1 MNKELIIHANS
12 AGVDIALLEEKKLVE
27 LHQERNNNQ
36 FHVGDVYLG
45 KVKKVMPGLNAA
57 FVDVGHEKDAFLH
70 YTDLSP
76 DVRSLMKFTSHCVAG
91 NISPDLMLNNFET
104 EEEIVKTGNVKEV
117 LKSNSNILVQI
128 LKEPISTKGPRLTCE
143 ISLAGRFLVLTPFQ
157 NTVGVSKKIDSS
169 DERKRLK
176 VLVDSLKPKGFG
188 VIVRTVAAG
197 KGAAELHRDLI
208 QLQEKWQTMMRNL
221 RHAHPVKKV
230 LSEMDKTTGILRD
243 LLSPD
248 FSKIV
253 CDDAK
258 IAQEIE
264 AYIQRVAPDR
274 KNMVQHYTG
283 TVPIFDHQGVTKQ
296 IKSSFGKT
304 VNMPN
309 GSYLILE
316 KTEALH
322 VIDVNSGHRHSQDGT
337 QESNALKVNL
347 ESADEVARQLRL
359 RDLGGI
365 IVVDFIDMKNPDNKK
380 LVQQR
385 LMDAMQPDRA
395 THTVLPLSKF
405 NLMQIT
411 RERVRPEINI
421 TTTEKCP
428 TCAGTGEINASLLL
442 LDEMVNDLEHLV
454 NTHTKLKLYCH
465 PIFAAYLKK
474 GFPSL
479 RTKWFFKYKKWIAIH
494 PNEDFG
500 ITDYKFFD
508 DNDEEIK
515 LD

>member
-1 MNKELIIHANS
+1 MTKELIIHTNTN
-12 AGVDIALLEEKKLVE
+12 GVDIALLEDKKLVE
-27 LHQERNNNQ
+27 LHQERLNNQ

-45 KVKKVMPGLNAA
+45 KVRKVMPGLNAA
-57 FVDVGHEKDAFLH
+57 FIDVGHEKDAFLH

-76 DVRSLMKFTSHCVAG
+76 DVRSLIKFSGQCIAG
-91 NISPDLMLNNFET
+91 NMSAENMLSNFET
-104 EEEIVKTGNVKEV
+104 EAEIVKTGNIKEV
-117 LKSNSNILVQI
+117 LRPNSSILVQI

-157 NTVGVSKKIDSS
+157 DTVGVSKKIDSS
-169 DERKRLK
+169 EERKRLK
-176 VLVDSLKPKGFG
+176 VLVESLKPKNFG

-197 KGAAELHRDLI
+197 KGAAELHQDLL
-208 QLQEKWQTMMRNL
+208 QLQEKWQHMMRNL
-221 RHAHPVKKV
+221 RHAQPVKKV

-243 LLSPD
+243 LLSPE
-248 FSKIV
+248 FNRIV
-253 CDDAK
+253 CDDPK
-258 IAQEIE
+258 MVREME
-264 AYIQRVAPDR
+264 SYIQRVAPDR
-274 KNMVQHYTG
+274 KNIVQHYNG
-283 TVPIFDHQGVTKQ
+283 TAPIFDHHGVTKQ
-296 IKSSFGKT
+296 IKASFGKT

-322 VIDVNSGHRHSQDGT
+322 VIDVNSGHRNSQEGT

-365 IVVDFIDMKNPDNKK
+365 IVVDFIDMKNQDNKK

-385 LMDAMQPDRA
+385 MVEAMQNDRA
-395 THTVLPLSKF
+395 THTILPLSKF

-421 TTTEKCP
+421 ATTEKCP

-442 LDEMVNDLEHLV
+442 IDEMVSDLEHLIH
-454 NTHTKLKLYCH
+454 THTRLKLYCH
-465 PIFAAYLKK
+465 PIIAAYLRK

-479 RTKWFFKYKKWIAIH
+479 RTKWLFKYRKWISIH

-515 LD
+515 LE